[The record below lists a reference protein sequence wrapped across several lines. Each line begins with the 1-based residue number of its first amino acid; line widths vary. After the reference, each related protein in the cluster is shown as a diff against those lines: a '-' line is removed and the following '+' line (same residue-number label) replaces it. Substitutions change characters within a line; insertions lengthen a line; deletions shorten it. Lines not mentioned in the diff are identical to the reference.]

1 MTMLAAHPL
10 EFEVPSKLAAPAP
23 AEIRGAGRDDVRL
36 MVARIGPRTIEHRHF
51 TDLPSILLPGD
62 LVVINTSATL
72 PAALNGTR
80 ADGTELRVHL
90 STQLSGDLWAVE
102 LRLPAGAGS
111 RPFEGGHAPETISL
125 PAGGTADI
133 LTPFIGS
140 PKSSRLWVAALRLPQ
155 PVIAYAHAHGA
166 PVRYGANAKPWP
178 LEHYQTVYANEPGS
192 AEMPSAGRAFTPRLI
207 TQLVGRGIG
216 VAPVVLHTGVS
227 SLEAHEHPYEERY
240 RVPPATARLVNSTR
254 AAGGRVVAVGT
265 TVVRALESVAAG
277 SGEVGTGEGWT
288 GLVITPER
296 GVRSIDGLL
305 TGWHEPAASH
315 LGLVEAVGGREL
327 IETSYRAA
335 LQEGYLWHEFGDLHL
350 VIV

>member
-1 MTMLAAHPL
+1 
-10 EFEVPSKLAAPAP
+10 
-23 AEIRGAGRDDVRL
+23 
-36 MVARIGPRTIEHRHF
+36 
-51 TDLPSILLPGD
+51 
-62 LVVINTSATL
+62 
-72 PAALNGTR
+72 
-80 ADGTELRVHL
+80 
-90 STQLSGDLWAVE
+90 
-102 LRLPAGAGS
+102 
-111 RPFEGGHAPETISL
+111 
-125 PAGGTADI
+125 
-133 LTPFIGS
+133 
-140 PKSSRLWVAALRLPQ
+140 
-155 PVIAYAHAHGA
+155 
-166 PVRYGANAKPWP
+166 VRYGANAKPWP

-254 AAGGRVVAVGT
+254 AAGGRVLAVGT

-305 TGWHEPAASH
+305 TGWHEPSASH